1 MEKDN
6 EGLGRILR
14 ILDEEYTELMAAGL
28 YREAEKTRQRLEIY
42 QKMGEQV
49 SDRQEG

>member
-6 EGLGRILR
+6 EGVGRILR

-28 YREAEKTRQRLEIY
+28 YREAEKTWRRREVYQRLLEDTD
-42 QKMGEQV
+42 G
-49 SDRQEG
+49 R